1 MMGAHTAEAATQIAK
16 AKITVVKAA
25 PKHPV
30 GFFDRNP

>member
-1 MMGAHTAEAATQIAK
+1 MMGANTAEVATQIAN